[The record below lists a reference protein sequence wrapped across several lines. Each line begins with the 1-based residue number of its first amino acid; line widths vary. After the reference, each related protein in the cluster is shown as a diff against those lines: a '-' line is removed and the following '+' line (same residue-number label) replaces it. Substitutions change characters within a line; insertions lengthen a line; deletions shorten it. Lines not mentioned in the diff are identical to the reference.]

1 MSLLLGM
8 HMIVAAW
15 DVVTTKTVVNCLRK
29 SKILSESQKTA
40 VDEDNDPFKD
50 LEEEIENLNLIELDL
65 SECRILYRRSCRS
78 SSYEAHTL

>member
-1 MSLLLGM
+1 
-8 HMIVAAW
+8 MIVAAW